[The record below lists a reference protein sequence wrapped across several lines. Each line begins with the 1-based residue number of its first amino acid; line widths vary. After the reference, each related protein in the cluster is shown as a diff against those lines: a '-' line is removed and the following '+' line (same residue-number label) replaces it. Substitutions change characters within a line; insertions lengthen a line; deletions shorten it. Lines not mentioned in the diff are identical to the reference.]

1 MQRFF
6 DEVQPQRCLAR
17 ACGVCVCLTRAG
29 AQVLPYK
36 LQFIENY
43 AKNAQV
49 NVMVVIA
56 CCTSGGC

>member
-17 ACGVCVCLTRAG
+17 ACGCVCVCVTGAG

-49 NVMVVIA
+49 
-56 CCTSGGC
+56 